1 MWDIRCIIYG
11 FFMGQPSPFGLS
23 SEITPLAAGDN
34 PFVSGSFS
42 LTGILA
48 GAGEGWEEI
57 CQGALGQALL
67 ELFQKAGNGMQAARS
82 TANHVMQSGSE
93 SITNMLNRSNLLMRN
108 RMALQ
113 GA

>member
-1 MWDIRCIIYG
+1 MWDIRGIIYE

-23 SEITPLAAGDN
+23 SEIIPFVAGDN

-82 TANHVMQSGSE
+82 TAGNVMQSASS
-93 SITNMLNRSNLLMRN
+93 SITNTMN
-108 RMALQ
+108 RMANLRMQ
-113 GA
+113 QLASQRA